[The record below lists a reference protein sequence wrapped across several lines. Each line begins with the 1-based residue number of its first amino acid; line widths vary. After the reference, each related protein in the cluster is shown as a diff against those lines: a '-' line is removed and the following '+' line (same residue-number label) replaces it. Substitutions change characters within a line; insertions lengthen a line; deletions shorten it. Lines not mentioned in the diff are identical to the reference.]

1 MLEIKPLSYF
11 IAAYEE
17 KSISAAAIRC
27 FIAQP
32 SISHAIKTLEQK
44 LNQTLFIRGKS
55 GLTPTPY
62 GTKLYR
68 DAKALI
74 IHASDIERSFQAP
87 SDISINVF
95 FQGDIGLQDLNP
107 IIQQIKQAAPV
118 TLHRVSEMNQS
129 DIAFIDHDQIGKRF
143 ESIGLFKEGFS
154 ILMLNEHPL
163 AKKSEIELTDILND
177 PFIERPYCSRRED
190 FLKILKEHKMELHME
205 TQADNDLQAMEL
217 VALGFGIAALPS
229 RRLSKLPEGIIAKP
243 IKLEFHREVVLA
255 YRSSRKDIKQ
265 ILDNVN
271 WQWAL
276 HQFSA

>member
-32 SISHAIKTLEQK
+32 SISHAIKNLEQK

-55 GLTPTPY
+55 GLTPTPC
-62 GTKLYR
+62 GIKLYKH
-68 DAKALI
+68 AKSLI
-74 IHASDIERSFQAP
+74 THANQIERSFINTP
-87 SDISINVF
+87 DISVNVF
-95 FQGDIGLQDLNP
+95 FQGDIGLQDLSP
-107 IIQQIKQAAPV
+107 IIQQIKQSSPV
-118 TLHRVSEMNQS
+118 TLHRVSELNQS

-143 ESIGLFKEGFS
+143 ESVSLFQEGFS
-154 ILMLNEHPL
+154 VLMLNGHPL
-163 AKKSEIELTDILND
+163 AKKTEIELTDILND

-190 FLKILKEHKMELHME
+190 FLKILKQNKMELHME

-217 VALGFGIAALPS
+217 VALGFGLAALPS
-229 RRLSKLPEGIIAKP
+229 RRLSKLPDGIIAKP
-243 IKLEFHREVVLA
+243 IKLDFHREVVLA
-255 YRSSRKDIKQ
+255 YRNSRKDIKQ
-265 ILDNVN
+265 MLDSLN

-276 HQFSA
+276 HHLIP